1 MERYNFQ
8 FIEKKWQDIFEKKS
22 FIEKIVKQNFTV

>member
-8 FIEKKWQDIFEKKS
+8 VIEKKWQDIFEKK
-22 FIEKIVKQNFTV
+22 KIYRENSKAKF